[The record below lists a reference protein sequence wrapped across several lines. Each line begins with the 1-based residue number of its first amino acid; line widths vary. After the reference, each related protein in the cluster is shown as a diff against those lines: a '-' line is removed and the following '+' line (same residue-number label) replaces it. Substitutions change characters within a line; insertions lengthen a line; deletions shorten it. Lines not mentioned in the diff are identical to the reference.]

1 MNTVNLTSR
10 VTTTPILK
18 KEQDGTKKV
27 KFFISVY
34 SESLKEHKNVAVIG
48 KNDVAEKLEKII
60 SIQNSLN
67 TKKFSALVAVQG
79 YLDFFEKALPDAGAP
94 KELSYFVVCEK
105 ISIFESTL

>member
-1 MNTVNLTSR
+1 MNNVNLVSRITS
-10 VTTTPILK
+10 TPILK

-27 KFFISVY
+27 KFFLSVY

-67 TKKFSALVAVQG
+67 TKKFSALVSVQG
-79 YLDFFEKALPDAGAP
+79 FLDFFEKSSAEAGAQ
-94 KELSYFVVCEK
+94 KELSYFIVCEK
-105 ISIFESTL
+105 ISIFESVL